1 MEHDPEKRRSG
12 IVRYIRPCPGPAVQ
26 KARKGSGPFR
36 EIAVP
41 DPRSVVEGH
50 EQPPVPIPR
59 MSPTVRIFLKSSLAW
74 LALGVTFGVAMAAHP
89 VWSLYRLAHVH
100 MLLLGFVAMMIFG
113 VAYHV
118 IPNFAGF
125 PLHRP
130 VGARVHWWLAN
141 IGLAAMASG
150 FVLRVHAPSAGTILL
165 AAGGTLSAAGAYLF
179 VYLIWRTIDG
189 PANLRAGAERARQVM
204 DGRRAGRRPLPL
216 ATSSRGTP
224 PAA

>member
-1 MEHDPEKRRSG
+1 MS
-12 IVRYIRPCPGPAVQ
+12 PAVR
-26 KARKGSGPFR
+26 A
-36 EIAVP
+36 
-41 DPRSVVEGH
+41 
-50 EQPPVPIPR
+50 
-59 MSPTVRIFLKSSLAW
+59 FLKASLAW

-89 VWSLYRLAHVH
+89 VWTLYRLAHVH
-100 MLLLGFVAMMIFG
+100 MMLLGFVAMMIFG

-118 IPNFAGF
+118 IPNFARF

-130 VGARVHWWLAN
+130 AAALVHWWLAN

-150 FVLRVHAPSAGTILL
+150 FVLRVHAPTAGTILL
-165 AAGGTLSAAGAYLF
+165 SAGGALSAAGAYLF

-189 PANLRAGAERARQVM
+189 PAHLRAGAQRARQAM
-204 DGRRAGRRPLPL
+204 DNRREGRQPLPL